1 MYFSPL
7 TEARSLTLI
16 TLTSP
21 KNQVAHIA
29 MNYER
34 SDGHEQKRLLEV
46 QDFLNLEFEKNADF
60 QNITN
65 LVSELCEK
73 PIALITIL
81 DHDTN
86 WIKVATG
93 VDQKMAPRQTSFCQ
107 YCIQQQELLIVP
119 DTTED
124 VRFKDNPIVTDAPGI
139 RFYAGAPL
147 TLNNGYTV
155 GSLCVFDVKPNNLS
169 ESQKKILTLL
179 SRQVALLMEFQL
191 SEVKLKNYITEIE
204 AKNTSLRSIAQLQSH
219 DIRQPLTTIMGL
231 VYLAKDGLVVPD
243 NEWLHDIDT
252 VCSILD
258 SRIRSIINE
267 TMGVIDIKLLRFNKM
282 VEEIEDYAI
291 LLLDKDGTIEN
302 WNRGAEILKGYKADE
317 IIGKNFAVF
326 YNEMQRNANRP
337 KRLLEE
343 AAKNGTARDEGL
355 RVRKNGSTFLA
366 RVVITAIHDEK
377 GQVVGFT
384 KVTRDRSR

>member
-1 MYFSPL
+1 
-7 TEARSLTLI
+7 
-16 TLTSP
+16 
-21 KNQVAHIA
+21 
-29 MNYER
+29 MNNER
-34 SDGHEQKRLLEV
+34 LHDHEKKRLLEV
-46 QDFLNLEFEKNADF
+46 RGFLSLEFEKNADF
-60 QNITN
+60 QNITD

-73 PIALITIL
+73 PIALITLL
-81 DHDTN
+81 DDDIN

-124 VRFKDNPIVTDAPGI
+124 VRFKDNPFVTQPPGI

-147 TLNNGYTV
+147 RLNNGYTV
-155 GSLCVFDVKPNNLS
+155 GSLCVFDVKPNNLT
-169 ESQKKILTLL
+169 EPQKKILTLL

-191 SEVKLKNYITEIE
+191 SEVKLKNHIAEIE

-231 VYLAKDGLVVPD
+231 IYLAKEGLVVPD
-243 NEWLHDIDT
+243 KGWLHDVDT

-258 SRIRSIINE
+258 SKIRSIVNE

-302 WNRGAEILKGYKADE
+302 WNKGAEILKGYKADE
-317 IIGKNFAVF
+317 IIGKNFSVF
-326 YNEMQRNANRP
+326 YNETQRNADRP
-337 KRLLEE
+337 KKLLEE

-377 GQVVGFT
+377 GAVVGFT